1 MHNRAIYRCA
11 THSRYVHLISKKRN
25 DSPIILLLN
34 IQKSRLF
41 PCFSLVITGEP
52 LSFEFQRFIDCF
64 FLLKCGMVCN
74 RKCNCCAGAW
84 SEEFIKWD
92 RLHGHAELFINFLG
106 QINVELYRWIPHARH
121 DKINISGPNE
131 RKRDTWH

>member
-34 IQKSRLF
+34 IRKKSFVSMLQSCYYWWAVVIWISTLYRL
-41 PCFSLVITGEP
+41 
-52 LSFEFQRFIDCF
+52 F

-84 SEEFIKWD
+84 SKEFIKWD

-131 RKRDTWH
+131 RKRDT